1 MASVKLKFRASANHT
16 KEGSLYFQV
25 IHGRMVRHIGT
36 EYHVMG
42 NEWNELAGE
51 IVIPQNIPEQR
62 KVQLRTVRDNIKWQQ
77 RRLNDIIARMTDRGY
92 PYTVE
97 EVVSIFNTECKP
109 PEMVFNFFRRQIAIL
124 RQMGRTR
131 TAETYQET
139 LSCLMKFRQHVDL
152 HFDAVTREM
161 TTAYETWMRTRRLCR
176 NTTSFYMR
184 VLRTVYNKA
193 VNEGLTVNQQ
203 PFRHVYTG
211 IDKTNKRAL
220 TFAEIRKIK
229 NADISH
235 SPSIDLARDLF
246 LFSFYLRGIPPI
258 DLAFLR
264 KSDLN
269 NGFVQ
274 YNRHKTGQLISIHWE
289 KPMQD
294 IIDKYPD
301 TGTQFMLP
309 IIRREDGTEMQQYR
323 NMMRNVNCKL
333 KKLSAILQLTAPLT
347 MYVARHSWASIAQSN
362 NVPISVIC
370 GALGHDSE
378 MTTQIYLASIQN
390 SRIDEA
396 NFRILNKLKR

>member
-1 MASVKLKFRASANHT
+1 MASVKLKFRASTTQNR
-16 KEGSLYFQV
+16 EGSLYFQV
-25 IHGRMVRHIGT
+25 IHDRMVRHIGT
-36 EYHVMG
+36 EYHIMG
-42 NEWNELAGE
+42 SEWNELTE
-51 IVIPQNIPEQR
+51 KIVISPNISEQR
-62 KVQLRTVRDNIKWQQ
+62 KMQLRTVRDNIKWQQ
-77 RRLNDIIARMTDRGY
+77 RRLNDIIVRMTDRGY
-92 PYTVE
+92 PYTITE
-97 EVVSIFNTECKP
+97 IVSIFETECKS
-109 PEMVFNFFRRQIAIL
+109 PEMVFNFFHRQITIL
-124 RQMGRTR
+124 RQVGRTR

-139 LSCLMKFRQHVDL
+139 LNSLMKFRQNIDL

-161 TTAYETWMRTRRLCR
+161 TTAYETWMRKRRLCR

-193 VNEGLTVNQQ
+193 VDEELTVNRQ
-203 PFRHVYTG
+203 PFRNVYTG

-235 SPSIDLARDLF
+235 SPSLDLARDLF

-264 KSDLN
+264 KSDLSK
-269 NGFVQ
+269 GFVQ

-301 TGTQFMLP
+301 TDTQFMLP

-323 NMMRNVNCKL
+323 NMMRYVNHKL
-333 KKLSAILQLTAPLT
+333 KKLSTMLHLNAPLT

-396 NFRILNKLKR
+396 NFRILNKLKT